1 MLWCALV
8 LPDLALQVFT
18 RGRDEGP
25 PLAILGPLPQRRVVA
40 ADPAAMARGVAP
52 GIRRA
57 SALALAPELCL
68 RDREPELERTA
79 LAEIADWAGT
89 FTSTLSID
97 PPDTL
102 LLEIRASLRL
112 FGGMETLCERLQQGL
127 DSLGFKG
134 QLAVAPTP
142 LAARWLARQAPGTRI
157 DIQADLAAALDA
169 LPFTVLADGPGEI
182 ADSLD
187 LLAGIGLRQLAEVR
201 RLPRSSLARRKGGAV
216 LALLDRAYGLQ
227 ADPRPWH
234 IPPEHYRA
242 RLPLP
247 VPSTQVDTLLFG
259 LRRLLAGL
267 AGWLDARHAG
277 LEALSLVLE
286 YERNTHHSEARI
298 EIIPGTLSR
307 DIARFQL
314 LAREHLSRH
323 TLLAAVDALR
333 LEADAPRP
341 IAPPRHDLFEGD
353 DGRQGDPGLL
363 LATLRARLGPQAVAC
378 LAPCPDH
385 RPERAWRWDYPQGP
399 DQSGTQVDTL
409 QSQPRPLWLL
419 PTPRPIAAPHP
430 DRLLAGPERIE
441 SGWWDGEE
449 VRRDYFVAR
458 RHDHSLVWIFRER
471 QPPHG
476 WFLHGHFG

>member
-25 PLAILGPLPQRRVVA
+25 PLAVLGPLPQRRVVA

-52 GIRRA
+52 GVRRA
-57 SALALAPELCL
+57 SALALAPDLCL
-68 RDREPELERTA
+68 RDREPALEHSA
-79 LAEIADWAGT
+79 LAEIADWAGA

-102 LLEIRASLRL
+102 LLEVRASLRL
-112 FGGMETLCERLQQGL
+112 FGGMENLCGQLQQGL
-127 DSLGFKG
+127 DALGFKG
-134 QLAVAPTP
+134 RLAVAPTP
-142 LAARWLARQAPGTRI
+142 LAARWLARQAPGARI
-157 DIQADLAAALDA
+157 DTLASLATALDP
-169 LPFTVLADGPGEI
+169 LPFSVLADSPGEI
-182 ADSLD
+182 NDSLD
-187 LLAGIGLRQLAEVR
+187 LLAGIGLRQLVEVR
-201 RLPRSSLARRKGGAV
+201 RLPRSSLARRKGGA
-216 LALLDRAYGLQ
+216 LLDLLDRAYGVR

-234 IPPEHYRA
+234 IPPERYRA

-247 VPSTQVDTLLFG
+247 VPSTQIDTLLFG

-267 AGWLDARHAG
+267 SGWLDARQAG
-277 LEALSLVLE
+277 LEAISLILE
-286 YERNTHHSEARI
+286 YERNSHDSEERF

-307 DIARFQL
+307 DMARFQM

-323 TLLAAVDALR
+323 ALPAAVDALR

-363 LATLRARLGPQAVAC
+363 LATLRARLGTQAVAC

-385 RPERAWRWDYPQGP
+385 RPERAWRWLYPQGP
-399 DQSGTQVDTL
+399 APSGTQAGDL
-409 QSQPRPLWLL
+409 QS
-419 PTPRPIAAPHP
+419 H
-430 DRLLAGPERIE
+430 
-441 SGWWDGEE
+441 
-449 VRRDYFVAR
+449 
-458 RHDHSLVWIFRER
+458 
-471 QPPHG
+471 
-476 WFLHGHFG
+476 